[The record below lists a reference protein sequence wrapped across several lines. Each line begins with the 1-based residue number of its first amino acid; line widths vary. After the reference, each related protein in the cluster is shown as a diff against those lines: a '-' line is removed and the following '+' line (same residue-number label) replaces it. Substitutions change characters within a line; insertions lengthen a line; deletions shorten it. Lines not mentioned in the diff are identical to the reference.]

1 MRQTFISFKEKA
13 TDNQSNQVRNKLDI
27 REYHSHG
34 LFLRNLLVNEVL
46 PQQNDWRYST
56 VRLMG
61 IQTEYI

>member
-13 TDNQSNQVRNKLDI
+13 NDNQSNQVRNKLDI
-27 REYHSHG
+27 REYHFHG

>member
-27 REYHSHG
+27 WEYHSHG